1 MTRALHALGRA
12 CARHHVVVIAVW
24 LVAVVALAAV
34 SSSIGQ
40 QTSDNLVLPGTDSQ
54 RASDILTARFP
65 QQANGTN
72 PVAMRAPSGK
82 KLSDQQQKDAID
94 NVVDA
99 YKKDPGVQKVVSP
112 LSSDG
117 SGQLTKDG
125 SIGYI
130 SLTLKDAPSELTK
143 DEAQSLIDVADP
155 VKAAGIHVAAGGYL
169 GQKVSKPSTHTS
181 EVVGLVAAVV
191 ILLFTFGSAVAMGLP
206 IITALIGLV
215 AGLSIFAVLGQ
226 SVEIPTT
233 APALATMIGL
243 GVGIDYGLFI
253 VTRHR
258 DQLRAGMEVRESIA
272 RTTAT
277 SGGAVLFAGST
288 VIIALLSLAVA
299 GIPLVTTLGYTS
311 AIVVLIAVTAAT
323 TLMPAILGLL
333 GPRVNALPL
342 PGMRAHHDERPHGWQ
357 RWARFVADHPW
368 PAVLAGVVI
377 LLVLA
382 APLRDLHL
390 GQTNIG
396 ALPRDTQS
404 RQAYDRMT
412 RGFGAGSNGPMLIA
426 VDLSKPATNDQ
437 KQLDSVKQQQSDQ
450 QAQQQQQQDQAKNS
464 DQAAQTQQQEQF
476 LESKASDPRLQTLRT
491 DLQKTKGVKSVTQP
505 LVNSDGTRR
514 RLHAHRHDRAVLA
527 QDRGPRGHPARHR
540 HPQGHQGPGDDR
552 RRRRHDRGLHR
563 PRQADRRQA
572 PARDRPRARAVVRA
586 ARAGL
591 PLAARAAEGRGH
603 EPALDR
609 RGVRHRH
616 VRVRPPLVGD
626 VRRARRRG
634 PDRLVRAAHD
644 VRDPVR
650 ALDGLRGLPHD
661 PRPGALP
668 GRRAI
673 RTSAVIEGLAGTAR
687 VITSAA
693 LIMVSVFCAFIINGD
708 PNIKQFG
715 LGMAAAVA
723 VDATIVRCLLVPAVM
738 SLLGRSAWW
747 MPSWLDRAMPHLSIE
762 GEDYFAERDA
772 AGPPRR
778 PRAGRGDRTP
788 AGV

>member
-1 MTRALHALGRA
+1 MTRALHAVGRA
-12 CARHHVVVIAVW
+12 CARHHVIVIAVW
-24 LVAVVALAAV
+24 LVVVVALAAV

-54 RASDILTARFP
+54 CASDILTARFP

-99 YKKDPGVQKVVSP
+99 YKKDPGVEKVVTP

-143 DEAQSLIDVADP
+143 DEAQSLIDVDDP

-258 DQLRAGMEVRESIA
+258 DQLRAGMELRESIA

-412 RGFGAGSNGPMLIA
+412 RGFGAGSNGPC
-426 VDLSKPATNDQ
+426 S
-437 KQLDSVKQQQSDQ
+437 S
-450 QAQQQQQQDQAKNS
+450 
-464 DQAAQTQQQEQF
+464 
-476 LESKASDPRLQTLRT
+476 
-491 DLQKTKGVKSVTQP
+491 
-505 LVNSDGTRR
+505 
-514 RLHAHRHDRAVLA
+514 
-527 QDRGPRGHPARHR
+527 
-540 HPQGHQGPGDDR
+540 
-552 RRRRHDRGLHR
+552 
-563 PRQADRRQA
+563 
-572 PARDRPRARAVVRA
+572 
-586 ARAGL
+586 
-591 PLAARAAEGRGH
+591 
-603 EPALDR
+603 
-609 RGVRHRH
+609 
-616 VRVRPPLVGD
+616 
-626 VRRARRRG
+626 
-634 PDRLVRAAHD
+634 
-644 VRDPVR
+644 
-650 ALDGLRGLPHD
+650 
-661 PRPGALP
+661 
-668 GRRAI
+668 
-673 RTSAVIEGLAGTAR
+673 
-687 VITSAA
+687 
-693 LIMVSVFCAFIINGD
+693 
-708 PNIKQFG
+708 
-715 LGMAAAVA
+715 
-723 VDATIVRCLLVPAVM
+723 
-738 SLLGRSAWW
+738 RS
-747 MPSWLDRAMPHLSIE
+747 
-762 GEDYFAERDA
+762 
-772 AGPPRR
+772 
-778 PRAGRGDRTP
+778 T
-788 AGV
+788 